1 MDLEIDVEDKSKN
14 KSYILFWLH
23 LASYICIYVIEN
35 MITDMTAAIIEIR
48 SICVR
53 ICI

>member
-1 MDLEIDVEDKSKN
+1 MDLEIDVEDKRKN

-23 LASYICIYVIEN
+23 LASYVCNRKIN